1 MLSVKLHPFTRFLG
15 DMSDSMANSAQSSN
29 PSDAAPATSAAPM
42 PTRFAQGLSQ
52 HIRQQPHQRISFAE
66 FMDWALY
73 QPGGYYSGSPGIGP
87 QGQTAGDFV
96 TSPHL
101 CADFGELL
109 AVQLIDM
116 WERLDR
122 PQPFQV
128 VEMGA
133 GHGLLAVDIL
143 RYLSREAPQ
152 ISLDYKI
159 VERSPLLQ
167 RSQQQQLKAG
177 LAPQLLDNIHWHSW
191 EDLSDQSITGC
202 FLSNELVDAFPVHL
216 VEVQG
221 AETNRKLVELQV
233 EASDADGSAEKS
245 GFTFVPGELSEPELE
260 GYFSRFALPL
270 TAYPEGYRTEI
281 NLAAQG
287 WMERVASKLARG
299 YCLTIDYG
307 YKAERYYQAS
317 RRGGTLQCYFQHSY
331 HDDPFINVGQ
341 QDITAHVN
349 FTALEQWGE
358 AVGLQSL
365 GFTQQGLFLM
375 ALGLGDRLQAL
386 ASDATD
392 IRAVGQMIQRREQ
405 LHGLMNPMGLGNF
418 GVLLQAKGLS
428 SAELDKP
435 LKGLV
440 VPAWGS

>member
-1 MLSVKLHPFTRFLG
+1 MDGVATALHPFTRFIG
-15 DMSDSMANSAQSSN
+15 DMSE
-29 PSDAAPATSAAPM
+29 
-42 PTRFAQGLSQ
+42 GLPQRIAQ
-52 HIRQQPHQRISFAE
+52 HIAEQPNQRIPFAE

-73 QPGGYYSGSPGIGP
+73 QPGGYYSDAPGIGPQNSP

-109 AVQLIDM
+109 AVQLIEM
-116 WERLDR
+116 WERLGQ
-122 PQPFQV
+122 PQPLQI

-143 RYLSREAPQ
+143 RYLSQAAPQ
-152 ISLDYKI
+152 IVLDYNI
-159 VERSPLLQ
+159 VERSPLLR
-167 RSQQQQLKAG
+167 RSQQQQLQAG
-177 LAPQLLDNIHWHSW
+177 LAPRLVEQIQWRTW

-221 AETNRKLVELQV
+221 SVEETDAKRQLLELYVQIQGSINDAERTQLPQFK
-233 EASDADGSAEKS
+233 
-245 GFTFVPGELSEPELE
+245 FVAGALSQPELST
-260 GYFSRFALPL
+260 YFEQFALPL
-270 TAYPEGYRTEI
+270 EAYPEGYRTEI
-281 NLAAQG
+281 NLVAQS
-287 WMERVASKLARG
+287 WSAQVARKLARG

-307 YKAERYYQAS
+307 YQAERYYQSS
-317 RRGGTLQCYFQHSY
+317 RRGGTLQCYYQHSY

-349 FTALEQWGE
+349 FTALEQWGKDT
-358 AVGLQSL
+358 GLKTL

-386 ASDATD
+386 ATDATD
-392 IRAVGQMIQRREQ
+392 IRAVGQMIQRRDQ
-405 LHGLMNPMGLGNF
+405 LHSLMNPMGLGNF

-428 SAELDKP
+428 PAEQDPP
-435 LKGLV
+435 LRGLV
-440 VPAWGS
+440 VPTWGGE

>member
-1 MLSVKLHPFTRFLG
+1 
-15 DMSDSMANSAQSSN
+15 MAS
-29 PSDAAPATSAAPM
+29 
-42 PTRFAQGLSQ
+42 PTVSPLVSQLIQ
-52 HIRQQPHQRISFAE
+52 HIQQQPQQRITFADY
-66 FMDWALY
+66 MDWVLY
-73 QPGGYYSGSPGIGP
+73 QPGGYYSDRPGIGPTATP

-109 AVQLIDM
+109 AVQLIEM

-122 PQPFQV
+122 PEPFQI

-143 RYLSREAPQ
+143 RYLSREAPDMV
-152 ISLDYKI
+152 LDYQI
-159 VERSPLLQ
+159 LERSPGLQ
-167 RSQQQQLKAG
+167 RSQQQQLKTG
-177 LAPQLLDNIHWHSW
+177 LDPQLLENVQWQTW

-221 AETNRKLVELQV
+221 AERQLLELYVQCN
-233 EASDADGSAEKS
+233 DA
-245 GFTFVPGELSEPELE
+245 GFGWVLGELSQAALAE
-260 GYFSRFALPL
+260 YFERFALPL
-270 TAYPEGYRTEI
+270 EAYAEGYRTEV
-281 NLAAQG
+281 NLAAQS
-287 WMERVASKLARG
+287 WMEQVARKLKRG

-317 RRGGTLQCYFQHSY
+317 RRGGTLQCYFRHRF
-331 HDDPFINVGQ
+331 HDDPLVNLGK
-341 QDITAHVN
+341 QDITTHVN

-358 AVGLQSL
+358 AAGLETL

-375 ALGLGDRLQAL
+375 ALGLGDRLQSL

-392 IRAVGQMIQRREQ
+392 IRAVGHMMQRREQ

-418 GVLLQAKGLS
+418 GVLLQAKGLRDNERS
-428 SAELDKP
+428 HP
-435 LKGLV
+435 LQGLV
-440 VPAWGS
+440 VPPLGG

>member
-1 MLSVKLHPFTRFLG
+1 
-15 DMSDSMANSAQSSN
+15 MSDSMANSAQSYSAQPN
-29 PSDAAPATSAAPM
+29 SAPAASAAPM
-42 PTRFAQGLSQ
+42 PTPLFVQGLSQ
-52 HIRQQPHQRISFAE
+52 HIAQQPNQRITFAE

-73 QPGGYYSGSPGIGP
+73 QPGGYYSGSPGIGPQGNTQNP

-109 AVQLIDM
+109 AVQLIEM
-116 WERLDR
+116 WERLGQ
-122 PQPFQV
+122 PQPFQI

-177 LAPQLLDNIHWHSW
+177 LAPQLLDHIHWHTW

-221 AETNRKLVELQV
+221 TTGSDRQLLELYVQL
-233 EASDADGSAEKS
+233 SSS
-245 GFTFVPGELSEPELE
+245 GFEFIPGELSQLELMS
-260 GYFSRFALPL
+260 YFDRFALPL
-270 TAYPEGYRTEI
+270 DAYSEGYRTEI
-281 NLAAQG
+281 NLAGEG
-287 WMERVASKLARG
+287 WMEQVASKLARG

-307 YKAERYYQAS
+307 YQAERYYQVS
-317 RRGGTLQCYFQHSY
+317 RRGGTLQCYYQHSY

-428 SAELDKP
+428 QDELDPP

-440 VPAWGS
+440 VPPWGT